1 VRCLVGL
8 ALGAVSASCSTAD
21 TAPPVATVSFTAN
34 KTRVALNSPIELTYR
49 FDVAPTAAISGDFR
63 VLVHVVDADGNQMWS
78 DDHDPSIP
86 TSQWKPGQTI
96 QYTRTRFV
104 PVFPYLGEA
113 TVKIGLYRNDER
125 LPLQGPDAADR
136 ESTSREYRV
145 GTLQLL
151 PTSENIFTVKK
162 SGWHPVEFS
171 PENPQLEWYW
181 TQKTAT
187 LTFRNPRRD
196 VLFYVEYDART
207 DLFTDRPQQVNV
219 YSGSQLVG
227 TFVADDNT
235 PSLEKV
241 AITAA
246 QLGAN
251 EMAELRIEVDR
262 TFIPAKL
269 PGGGRDPRELGI
281 RVYHDFVEI
290 R

>member
-1 VRCLVGL
+1 VRHLVVAGL
-8 ALGAVSASCSTAD
+8 AVLAASCSSAD
-21 TAPPVATVSFTAN
+21 TAPPVGTVSFTAN

-49 FDVAPTAAISGDFR
+49 FDVAPSASFPGDFR

-78 DDHDPSIP
+78 DDHDPPIP

-113 TVKIGLYRNDER
+113 VVKVGLYRNDER

-151 PTSENIFTVKK
+151 PTSENIFTVRK
-162 SGWHPVEFS
+162 SGWHPVEYS

-181 TQKTAT
+181 TQKTAV

-196 VLFYVEYDART
+196 ILFYVEYDART
-207 DLFTDRPQQVNV
+207 DLFPNQPQQVSV
-219 YSGSQLVG
+219 YSGSQVVG
-227 TFVADDNT
+227 TFVADDNA
-235 PSLEKV
+235 PMLEKIP
-241 AITAA
+241 ITAA
-246 QLGAN
+246 QLGTN
-251 EMAELRIEVDR
+251 EMAELRLEVDR
-262 TFIPAKL
+262 TFTPAKL

-281 RVYHDFVEI
+281 RVYHDFVEV